1 MSNMSHASAKAPH
14 GILFWKNCV
23 FFIVANL
30 SSCFLTPDLHRHAL
44 PLSHRSFQEIQQK
57 NGNSFVQTM

>member
-30 SSCFLTPDLHRHAL
+30 SSCFLTPDLL
-44 PLSHRSFQEIQQK
+44 PLSHRFFQEIQQK
-57 NGNSFVQTM
+57 DGNSFVQTM